1 MITSLINRVKAIRQ
15 NVNEFHDNC
24 FNKILRMA
32 YRLNIPISKPRT
44 NKRQVYR
51 DNHPA
56 ASVSDYYRVSLTI
69 PLLDTL
75 EQELQS
81 RFYGESLACYSGI
94 YLIPSKIVS
103 MENSIRFKGK
113 SLTELCEPLLNF
125 YKRDLPNPEMARV
138 ELDLW

>member
-1 MITSLINRVKAIRQ
+1 MPFFKAIDDFDFIANLVITYKVLELSLLVTELLQSKKNDIADGTGMITSLINRVKAKRQ

-24 FNKILRMA
+24 FNKILSMA

-75 EQELQS
+75 E
-81 RFYGESLACYSGI
+81 
-94 YLIPSKIVS
+94 
-103 MENSIRFKGK
+103 
-113 SLTELCEPLLNF
+113 
-125 YKRDLPNPEMARV
+125 
-138 ELDLW
+138 